1 MSTTPK
7 VSVIMP
13 VFNAAAYLPAALDS
27 VLGQSLR
34 EIELIAIDDG
44 STDDSLAVL
53 QAVQD
58 ARLRVISR
66 ANRGVGPT
74 RNEGIFAASGEYI
87 FFLDP
92 DDRIASPGVLELLY
106 TKAVEHGVS
115 ICGGSLCRIYDEQVD
130 TSVLP
135 GFEKQHFSEEGLVN
149 YADYQYHYGFYRF
162 IYKRSLL
169 VEHQVEF
176 PPLCRYQD
184 PPFMVRAMLA
194 AGKFYAVPQVTYAY
208 RKEHRQ
214 LKWQKRHTEALY
226 AGLAEVWQQ
235 AKKYHMPHLQQEV
248 HANLCDHF
256 ARSQKYLTPA
266 HNAFIREVETTV
278 GKQSLIPLLEP
289 DNCVLRFLKR
299 LFVKK
304 TLTKISY
311 RFFCVPIWSRHFKA
325 GSAAVLV
332 LGMAVSNNM

>member
-1 MSTTPK
+1 
-7 VSVIMP
+7 MP
-13 VFNAAAYLPAALDS
+13 VYNAAAYLPAALDS

-53 QAVQD
+53 QTAQD
-58 ARLRVISR
+58 SRLRIISR
-66 ANRGVGPT
+66 ENRGVGPT

-92 DDRIASPGVLELLY
+92 DDRIAAPDVLELLY

-130 TSVLP
+130 ASVLP
-135 GFEKQHFSEEGLVN
+135 GLEKQHFSEEGMVR

-169 VEHQVEF
+169 VDNKIEF
-176 PPLCRYQD
+176 PSLCRYQD

-208 RKEHRQ
+208 RKEHRK
-214 LKWQKRHTEALY
+214 LKWQQRHTVDFF
-226 AGLAEVWQQ
+226 AGLVAVWQQ
-235 AKKYHMPHLQQEV
+235 AKVHQMPLLQQDV
-248 HANLCDHF
+248 HANLCAHF
-256 ARSQKYLTPA
+256 ARVQKYLTAA

-278 GKQSLIPLLEP
+278 GQSALIPLLEP
-289 DNCVLRFLKR
+289 DNRLLRFIRR
-299 LFVKK
+299 LFIKK
-304 TLTKISY
+304 TPTRTSY
-311 RFFCVPIWSRHFKA
+311 RFFGITIKSTT
-325 GSAAVLV
+325 
-332 LGMAVSNNM
+332 